1 MANLYSTEEET
12 GRREILRLHRVCQD
26 NCKEAKKIIDMLI
39 ALLPKTK
46 LKLKE
51 VIEAKKYYTI

>member
-1 MANLYSTEEET
+1 ME
-12 GRREILRLHRVCQD
+12 RREILRLLWTCRN
-26 NCKEAKKIIDMLI
+26 NCAEAKEIIYMLI

-51 VIEAKKYYTI
+51 VIEAKKYNPI